1 MLLSQDVLED
11 SGTNLDLNFR
21 LSFVVDIIN
30 GMDYL
35 HNFTHM
41 RSHGYL
47 KSSNVLITGSFTAR
61 ISDFGTL
68 IRYIT
73 LTALQL
79 YMCFGRKITF

>member
-1 MLLSQDVLED
+1 MLRISLNLIVGQFITNSPKQDVLED
-11 SGTNLDLNFR
+11 TATNLDFNFR

-47 KSSNVLITGSFTAR
+47 KSSNVLITGSFTAK
-61 ISDFGTL
+61 IADFGTL
-68 IRYIT
+68 MR
-73 LTALQL
+73 
-79 YMCFGRKITF
+79 